1 MERMELQFDGQLKW
15 KLGRVSL
22 QDMSYKREI
31 SLTSQS
37 LPIHVIALWQHVHLW
52 TAVFKDE
59 AQEK

>member
-1 MERMELQFDGQLKW
+1 MEHLELQFDGQLKW

-22 QDMSYKREI
+22 RDVSYKGEI
-31 SLTSQS
+31 SLPSQ
-37 LPIHVIALWQHVHLW
+37 LLLIHVIALWQHVHLW

>member
-22 QDMSYKREI
+22 QDMSYKGEI

-52 TAVFKDE
+52 TVFKDE